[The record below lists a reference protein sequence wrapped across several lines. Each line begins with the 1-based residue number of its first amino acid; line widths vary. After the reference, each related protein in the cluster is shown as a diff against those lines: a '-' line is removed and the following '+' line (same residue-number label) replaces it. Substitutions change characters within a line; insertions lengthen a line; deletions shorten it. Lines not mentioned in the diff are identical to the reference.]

1 MDAFVEAGD
10 WIVWQLTGK
19 QTHNS
24 CAAGYKALY
33 NKRTGYPDPAFFAAL
48 DPRLENVVEEKLA
61 GDISPIGSVAGGLTP
76 AMAERLGLQPGTPVA
91 VGNVDAHVCV
101 PAVGIDATGKMLA
114 IVGTSTCHMV
124 LDTREVQVPG
134 MCGVVE
140 DGILPGFAGYEAGQ
154 SCVGDHFAWLTNNY
168 ISKQHEDEAARQG
181 LSIHDY
187 LTQKADELRPGQ
199 SGLLALDW
207 WNGNRSVL
215 VDVDLTGMMLG
226 MTLQTQP
233 WEIYRAL
240 IEATAYGTRMI
251 VENFRQNSIQVD
263 AFVASGGISQKN
275 AMMMRIYADVLNMPV
290 RVAGTAQG
298 PALGSAIFGAVA
310 AGSRAG
316 GYDDVFEAARHM
328 GRAENREYT
337 PCKEAV
343 AVYDQL
349 FQEYRVLHDY
359 FGRGENDV
367 MKRLKAI
374 KLTQSGRTHENV

>member
-1 MDAFVEAGD
+1 
-10 WIVWQLTGK
+10 
-19 QTHNS
+19 
-24 CAAGYKALY
+24 
-33 NKRTGYPDPAFFAAL
+33 
-48 DPRLENVVEEKLA
+48 
-61 GDISPIGSVAGGLTP
+61 
-76 AMAERLGLQPGTPVA
+76 
-91 VGNVDAHVCV
+91 
-101 PAVGIDATGKMLA
+101 
-114 IVGTSTCHMV
+114 
-124 LDTREVQVPG
+124 
-134 MCGVVE
+134 
-140 DGILPGFAGYEAGQ
+140 
-154 SCVGDHFAWLTNNY
+154 VGDHFAWLDQLRACRSTAGGRGRG
-168 ISKQHEDEAARQG
+168 IDLSHAADRKG
-181 LSIHDY
+181 GCI
-187 LTQKADELRPGQ
+187 LRPGQ

-215 VDVDLTGMMLG
+215 VDTDLTGMMLG

-233 WEIYRAL
+233 PRGDVPRADRGHGL
-240 IEATAYGTRMI
+240 RHAHDRGELPPERRPGGR
-251 VENFRQNSIQVD
+251 

-275 AMMMRIYADVLNMPV
+275 AMMMQIYADVLNMPV

-337 PCKEAV
+337 PCQEAV